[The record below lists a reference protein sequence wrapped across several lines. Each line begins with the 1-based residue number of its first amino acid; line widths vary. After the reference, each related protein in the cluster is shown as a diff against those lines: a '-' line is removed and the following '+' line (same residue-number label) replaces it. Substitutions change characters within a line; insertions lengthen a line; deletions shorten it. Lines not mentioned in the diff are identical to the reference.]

1 MKPSII
7 QAAYGPVPAA
17 LAATVKRTRDYATA
31 HGWGYQVRELPAIE
45 DPRERCTA
53 SDVLRFEI
61 LTTIPGAIWCDL
73 DCEPLA
79 GFGYVDEILPH
90 MGFFP
95 AVVSVE
101 CIPQPDTFLAYGP
114 CEWWQ
119 KQLDAARARGM
130 TGVYCWPRKLLRD
143 NPDAVQIPHEQYAHG
158 MVTSSNGRIIDPVT
172 GKMDKSHKQEGA
184 GNGRSV
190 QVRGRKRGAH

>member
-7 QAAYGPVPAA
+7 QAAYGSVPAT
-17 LAATVKRTRDYATA
+17 LAPTVKRTRDYATA
-31 HGWGYQVRELPAIE
+31 HGWGYELRELSAIE
-45 DPRERCTA
+45 GPRARCTA

-61 LTTIPGAIWCDL
+61 LATIPGAIWCDM

-79 GFGYVDEILPH
+79 GFDHLDDDRPH

-101 CIPQPDTFLAYGP
+101 SIPQPDTFLAYGP

-119 KQLDAARARGM
+119 KQLDAARKRGM

-143 NPDAVQIPHEQYAHG
+143 NPDAVQIPHEQYVHG
-158 MVTSSNGRIIDPVT
+158 MVTSSSGRKIDPVT
-172 GKMDKSHKQEGA
+172 GKMTKQPKPKGEEA
-184 GNGRSV
+184 
-190 QVRGRKRGAH
+190 